1 MLRRSVESAEWLVDE
16 ECGLNLM
23 GGCCYSFLGRFR
35 SPNEAD
41 KIR

>member
-1 MLRRSVESAEWLVDE
+1 MLRRSVESTEWLVDE
-16 ECGLNLM
+16 EWWLEPY